1 MVGLWIKLKGWG
13 KGHIWPILRYYPSNQ
28 WRDWGKLQ
36 KHSSG
41 SQFLGWNPQIWRNS
55 NLLTMTFGMVT
66 AIHTLRDS
74 NMSCI
79 SPCHADQQQLVL
91 LPAYSFWPQ
100 GFYHQAPLTQRMWW
114 DGRQI
119 SELGG
124 VQFGQ
129 VQEPHHCAVATCP
142 QAVPLRVQNYPV
154 SGAKSEMVRIVHLLQ
169 NVYLTAR
176 CKLKHQVKLASV

>member
-1 MVGLWIKLKGWG
+1 
-13 KGHIWPILRYYPSNQ
+13 
-28 WRDWGKLQ
+28 
-36 KHSSG
+36 
-41 SQFLGWNPQIWRNS
+41 
-55 NLLTMTFGMVT
+55 
-66 AIHTLRDS
+66 
-74 NMSCI
+74 
-79 SPCHADQQQLVL
+79 
-91 LPAYSFWPQ
+91 
-100 GFYHQAPLTQRMWW
+100 MWW